1 MGAQLELVGRGDT
14 AEDGFRFTWWNTREG
29 ASVFVEHR
37 GWWRPG
43 VVVHLGR
50 RYVSVMLT
58 ERSGRTV
65 YVRRAYGELRRR
77 VVKPK
82 LSVVAKA

>member
-1 MGAQLELVGRGDT
+1 MGAQLELLGRGDP
-14 AEDGFRFTWWNTREG
+14 AADGFRFDWWTTREG
-29 ASVFVEHR
+29 AAVFVEHR
-37 GWWRPG
+37 GSWRPG

-65 YVRRAYGELRRR
+65 YVRRSYGELRRR